1 MAVATDGSI
10 VHLLTLHFG
19 NEERV
24 RERRRRRLGFDE
36 QNPWSQY
43 KEERIWELGFDEENP
58 WSQEEEERIWELG
71 FDEENPWSQEE
82 EERIRELG
90 FDEENPWSR
99 GGEIQKWQKY
109 FSRSWSCKDF
119 RERQRMTKLKQS
131 KKSNNK

>member
-1 MAVATDGSI
+1 MGLEKCQEAQVYKNGTMAVATDGSI

-43 KEERIWELGFDEENP
+43 K
-58 WSQEEEERIWELG
+58 EERIWELG